1 MTKPS
6 ISLNRPQRAG
16 DGRVTAFHWALE
28 YSSAEAQV
36 WILPTELPRP
46 HAMHDSEL
54 AQLEVLRFLE
64 ALKEALVKHAGHIVA
79 AGARSQS

>member
-16 DGRVTAFHWALE
+16 DGRVTAFHCVLE
-28 YSSAEAQV
+28 YSGAEAQV

-46 HAMHDSEL
+46 HAMQDSEM
-54 AQLEVLRFLE
+54 AQVEVLRFLE
-64 ALKEALVKHAGHIVA
+64 ALKEALNGGSFAA
-79 AGARSQS
+79 AGAPSQS